1 MWMQKFPIERT
12 IWEKKFMDEM
22 IIFFIKLLFNF
33 EIRLY
38 SIMSQKK
45 TTYIANV
52 NFKRNENMNKSAILF
67 DKLDQRIAN

>member
-22 IIFFIKLLFNF
+22 IIFFIKLLHNF